1 MINKFYKDIPSYQDI
16 CTKMNF
22 ESADEDLLE
31 LVNLAN
37 RFNERIEALNNQFKE
52 VLEWINTEYEIVKK
66 KWEDRK
72 TGYDEEIKLSL
83 KDVEGIHDKSSNE
96 IVADYVNVLRKVQQA
111 EPIHSRL
118 ELRKEKIVQLESERK
133 TLIEKCRKCW
143 DEYALSINKQLKA
156 LNKKKLNN
164 SVRLSVKFRQQKK
177 LLLQRL
183 KEIDGIGDK
192 SILGIENYD
201 ELDVFTFAND
211 VREGVE
217 HLKNKYAL
225 SQTNAEKIVKDLTKE
240 HLREIESMRLPDL
253 YIIELY
259 VNGQYKRMENLSKGQ
274 QCTAILNIL
283 LLDNKDPLI
292 VDQPEDNLDNA
303 FVAENLIS
311 CIRENKI
318 KRQYIFATHNANI
331 PVFGDAELIVAME
344 EVDGKGKIAECG
356 IGSIDVQDV
365 KKKVVDILEGG
376 EAAFKMREAKYG
388 L

>member
-1 MINKFYKDIPSYQDI
+1 MRTP
-16 CTKMNF
+16 
-22 ESADEDLLE
+22 
-31 LVNLAN
+31 
-37 RFNERIEALNNQFKE
+37 
-52 VLEWINTEYEIVKK
+52 WI
-66 KWEDRK
+66 
-72 TGYDEEIKLSL
+72 
-83 KDVEGIHDKSSNE
+83 
-96 IVADYVNVLRKVQQA
+96 
-111 EPIHSRL
+111 
-118 ELRKEKIVQLESERK
+118 
-133 TLIEKCRKCW
+133 
-143 DEYALSINKQLKA
+143 
-156 LNKKKLNN
+156 
-164 SVRLSVKFRQQKK
+164 
-177 LLLQRL
+177 LLQRL

-201 ELDVFTFAND
+201 EFDVFTFAND

-225 SQTNAEKIVKDLTKE
+225 SQTNAEKIEKALTKK
-240 HLREIESMRLPDL
+240 HLREIEFMRLPDL
-253 YIIELY
+253 YIIEPY